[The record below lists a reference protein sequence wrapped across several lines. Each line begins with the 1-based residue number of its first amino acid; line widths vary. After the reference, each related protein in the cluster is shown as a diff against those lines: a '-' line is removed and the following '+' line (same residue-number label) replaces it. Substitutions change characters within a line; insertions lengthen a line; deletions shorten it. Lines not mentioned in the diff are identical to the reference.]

1 MFLKIV
7 FKNVL
12 KYTFPEKEFINAG
25 GSIFILKK
33 WVWGDCRFDFPPTRP
48 SYYLTMTSARK
59 QVGPVKF
66 MCETETLRR
75 ASMHWCFSILYI

>member
-33 WVWGDCRFDFPPTRP
+33 WVWGNVG
-48 SYYLTMTSARK
+48 LTFHPQDRLT
-59 QVGPVKF
+59 
-66 MCETETLRR
+66 T
-75 ASMHWCFSILYI
+75 